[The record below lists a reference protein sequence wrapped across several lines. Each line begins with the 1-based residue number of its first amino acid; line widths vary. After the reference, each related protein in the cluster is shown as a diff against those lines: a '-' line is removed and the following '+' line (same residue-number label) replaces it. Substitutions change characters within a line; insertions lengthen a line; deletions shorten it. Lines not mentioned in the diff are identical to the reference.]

1 MFGPEGSII
10 PELFNTSVRFSG
22 ASLGKQIGTLL
33 GGGVAPMVAT
43 ALLAW
48 SHGAF
53 WSVDVYFI
61 VVGAIALTAL
71 YYARETSRSE
81 L

>member
-1 MFGPEGSII
+1 MC
-10 PELFNTSVRFSG
+10 T
-22 ASLGKQIGTLL
+22 
-33 GGGVAPMVAT
+33 
-43 ALLAW
+43 
-48 SHGAF
+48 
-53 WSVDVYFI
+53 FI

>member
-1 MFGPEGSII
+1 M
-10 PELFNTSVRFSG
+10 L
-22 ASLGKQIGTLL
+22 
-33 GGGVAPMVAT
+33 AT